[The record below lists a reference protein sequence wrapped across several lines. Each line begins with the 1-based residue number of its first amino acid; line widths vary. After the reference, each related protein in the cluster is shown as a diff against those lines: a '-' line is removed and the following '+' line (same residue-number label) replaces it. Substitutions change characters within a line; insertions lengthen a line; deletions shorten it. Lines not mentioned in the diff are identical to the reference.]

1 MASFRQQ
8 VPACVIVKDQ
18 FAHICPQIIDTL
30 EAADPEFKKLHKPQ
44 QELVWT
50 LTKSAINL
58 LASLA
63 GAQDEIVQAIG
74 NFKLISKFLIGLL
87 KIGNVP
93 AEVLNEVLS
102 CLLVLTE
109 ENKIFADDILNL
121 ALEELLKMMDAKNVL
136 SVPACGVLHNCFVSA
151 QWFDHNTPVEGVSD
165 AILVPTLV
173 GFMKPLS
180 SQFNGHDT
188 HSDPEQVLQLALEI
202 TASIATSL
210 QEALEHGSRYEKEFE
225 GFDDTEHMNEDD
237 EDMEGGEEDAGA
249 DAEEDDEMDEDQ
261 IDADMELV
269 TRPGADSPMETG
281 DPIEQVTLDRL
292 VRIATPQVLEV
303 AIGKMKEEGEITQN
317 QALQTLN
324 NIAWTISNID
334 FAAGYLNSVHKI
346 WVKLAT
352 DIWRTSVTV
361 VLDCKDAE
369 IDMISTITSLA
380 WGLVR
385 GTNGGITI
393 TPGEQRKFMAVY
405 EAAKKL
411 ELLNPTDGESDA
423 FQSLGVKCIGV
434 LGSLARNPAPID
446 LNREIGIFLLK
457 VLHGLPKPLSG
468 KTAISDATNGEVH
481 NGNTA
486 GNETPVADAVEAL
499 NQIFEIYD
507 DKSHSFDGPVFWG
520 DNFYKHLE
528 EILPKAKHA
537 AKSIDKRKLPE
548 LRERADDAVEDLRR
562 FLLYK
567 KKEKASVED

>member
-1 MASFRQQ
+1 LLT
-8 VPACVIVKDQ
+8 VL
-18 FAHICPQIIDTL
+18 PQIIDTL
-30 EAADPEFKKLHKPQ
+30 EAAEPEFKKLHKPQ

-87 KIGNVP
+87 KIGSVP
-93 AEVLNEVLS
+93 TEVLSEVLS

-109 ENKIFADDILNL
+109 ENKTFSDEVLNL
-121 ALEELLKMMDAKNVL
+121 ALEELLKMKDAKNVL

-165 AILVPTLV
+165 AILIPTLV
-173 GFMKPLS
+173 EFMKPLS

-188 HSDPEQVLQLALEI
+188 HSDPEQVLQLVLEI

-210 QEALEHGSRYEKEFE
+210 QEALDHGSRYEKEFE
-225 GFDDTEHMNEDD
+225 GFDDTKPMNEDD
-237 EDMEGGEEDAGA
+237 EDMEGDREDV
-249 DAEEDDEMDEDQ
+249 DAETEGDDVMDEDQ
-261 IDADMELV
+261 INADMELV
-269 TRPGADSPMETG
+269 TGTDADSPTETG
-281 DPIEQVTLDRL
+281 EPTEQVTLDRL
-292 VRIATPQVLEV
+292 VRIAAPTVLELAV
-303 AIGKMKEEGEITQN
+303 RKMKDEGEITQN

-324 NIAWTISNID
+324 NIAWTMSNID
-334 FAAGYLNSVHKI
+334 FTAGYLGNVQKS
-346 WVKLAT
+346 WVKLGT
-352 DIWRTSVTV
+352 EIWRIAVSV
-361 VLDCKDAE
+361 VLDSKDAE
-369 IDMISTITSLA
+369 IDMISTITNLS
-380 WGLVR
+380 WGLARV
-385 GTNGGITI
+385 NGIGIK
-393 TPGEQRKFMAVY
+393 PGEQRKFMAIY
-405 EAAKKL
+405 EAAKNM
-411 ELLNPTDGESDA
+411 EPLNNAEDESDA

-457 VLHGLPKPLSG
+457 VLHGLPNPSASR
-468 KTAISDATNGEVH
+468 TAISDATSGGSLNG
-481 NGNTA
+481 GASST
-486 GNETPVADAVEAL
+486 ETPVADAIEAL

-507 DKSHSFDGPVFWG
+507 DKSHSFDVPVFWG
-520 DNFYKHLE
+520 DNFYRHLK

-567 KKEKASVED
+567 KKEKASVGD

>member
-1 MASFRQQ
+1 VF
-8 VPACVIVKDQ
+8 IVKDQ

-121 ALEELLKMMDAKNVL
+121 ALEELLKMTDAKNVL
-136 SVPACGVLHNCFVSA
+136 SVPACGVLHNCFMSA

-173 GFMKPLS
+173 EFMKPLS

-225 GFDDTEHMNEDD
+225 GFDDTEPMNEDD
-237 EDMEGGEEDAGA
+237 EDMEDGEGGAGA

-324 NIAWTISNID
+324 NTAWTISNID

-352 DIWRTSVTV
+352 DIWRMSVTV

-385 GTNGGITI
+385 GANGGINF

-411 ELLNPTDGESDA
+411 ELLNPIDGESDA

-457 VLHGLPKPLSG
+457 VLHGLPKPPSG
-468 KTAISDATNGEVH
+468 KTAISDATNGEIH
-481 NGNTA
+481 NGNTS

>member
-1 MASFRQQ
+1 VF
-8 VPACVIVKDQ
+8 IVKYQ
-18 FAHICPQIIDTL
+18 FAHIFPQIIDTL

-74 NFKLISKFLIGLL
+74 SFKLISKFLIGLL

-109 ENKIFADDILNL
+109 ENKTFADDVLNL
-121 ALEELLKMMDAKNVL
+121 ALEELLKMKDAKNVL

-165 AILVPTLV
+165 AILIPTLV
-173 GFMKPLS
+173 EFMKPLS
-180 SQFNGHDT
+180 SQFNGHGT

-210 QEALEHGSRYEKEFE
+210 QEALEHGSRHEKEFE
-225 GFDDTEHMNEDD
+225 GFDDTEPMNEDD
-237 EDMEGGEEDAGA
+237 EDMEGQEADVGA

-269 TRPGADSPMETG
+269 TGPDTDSPTETG

-303 AIGKMKEEGEITQN
+303 AVGKMKEEGEITQN

-334 FAAGYLNSVHKI
+334 FAAGYLDSVHKI

-352 DIWRTSVTV
+352 EIWRTSVTV
-361 VLDCKDAE
+361 VLECKDAE
-369 IDMISTITSLA
+369 IDMVSTITGLA

-385 GTNGGITI
+385 GANGGINF

-405 EAAKKL
+405 EAAKEL
-411 ELLNPTDGESDA
+411 EPLDPTDGETDA

-434 LGSLARNPAPID
+434 LGSLARDPAPID

-457 VLHGLPKPLSG
+457 VLHGLPKPPSG
-468 KTAISDATNGEVH
+468 KTAISDATNGGVH
-481 NGNTA
+481 NGNTS
-486 GNETPVADAVEAL
+486 GHETPVADAVEAL

-528 EILPKAKHA
+528 EVLPKAKHA

-567 KKEKASVED
+567 KKEKATVED

>member
-1 MASFRQQ
+1 MF
-8 VPACVIVKDQ
+8 IVKDQ
-18 FAHICPQIIDTL
+18 FAHICQQIIDTL

-109 ENKIFADDILNL
+109 ENKTFADDVLNL
-121 ALEELLKMMDAKNVL
+121 ALEELLTMKDVKNIL

-165 AILVPTLV
+165 AILIPTLV
-173 GFMKPLS
+173 EFMKPLS

-225 GFDDTEHMNEDD
+225 GFDDAEPMTEDD
-237 EDMEGGEEDAGA
+237 EDMEGGEADVGA
-249 DAEEDDEMDEDQ
+249 DAEEDDEMDQDQ

-269 TRPGADSPMETG
+269 TGPDTDSPTETG
-281 DPIEQVTLDRL
+281 DSTEQVTLDRL

-334 FAAGYLNSVHKI
+334 FAVGYLDTVQKI

-352 DIWRTSVTV
+352 EIWRTSVTV

-385 GTNGGITI
+385 GANGSINF

-411 ELLNPTDGESDA
+411 EPLDPTDGESDA
-423 FQSLGVKCIGV
+423 FQTLGVKCIGV

-457 VLHGLPKPLSG
+457 VLHSLPQPPSA
-468 KTAISDATNGEVH
+468 KTAISDAINGGVH
-481 NGNTA
+481 NGNA
-486 GNETPVADAVEAL
+486 SSNETPVADAVEAL

-537 AKSIDKRKLPE
+537 AKSIDKRRLPE